1 MVYVGECHFCGKP
14 NLNPPNSDFT
24 FSKHYGG
31 FFVSCA
37 DRECK
42 NKHTDTSCEHELAM
56 NRFSSYSI
64 NRPVKDTNIR
74 RSNGDINTA
83 EIKKYQDIDAEI
95 RIIHNNIEFYLEF
108 EDGGEMKCKFDMF
121 SNLSKINIH
130 LPLITIHYPSR
141 CSEKV
146 KGKLRDRQKMIDD
159 YCISK
164 NVATRLMLI
173 SFTKNDGL
181 FGMLPREILSLI
193 IGNYYGII

>member
-1 MVYVGECHFCGKP
+1 
-14 NLNPPNSDFT
+14 
-24 FSKHYGG
+24 
-31 FFVSCA
+31 
-37 DRECK
+37 
-42 NKHTDTSCEHELAM
+42 
-56 NRFSSYSI
+56 
-64 NRPVKDTNIR
+64 
-74 RSNGDINTA
+74 
-83 EIKKYQDIDAEI
+83 
-95 RIIHNNIEFYLEF
+95 
-108 EDGGEMKCKFDMF
+108 
-121 SNLSKINIH
+121 SKINIH